1 MINVDEIKNILTSFQ
16 LLLVHAIKEGNHDLV
31 KACIEIDT
39 TGTAKESIQFLLDND
54 LIYEIGDFYL
64 TTDNCSKFWEIN
76 KKQNYFIEFYDEFP
90 ISVTR
95 PDGTK
100 DYLRNN
106 KERARL
112 VYNRIVKSPAK
123 HKEVMDCLKFEKEYR
138 RINNAEGYMKRMSN
152 WLASAEWET
161 WKEHLNEEKN
171 KPTQVL
177 GYGQKLI

>member
-1 MINVDEIKNILTSFQ
+1 MINVDEIKNILTSHQ
-16 LLLVHAIKEGNHDLV
+16 LLLVHAIKEGSHDLV
-31 KACIEIDT
+31 KASVDIDS
-39 TGTAKESIQFLLDND
+39 TGDTMKDIQFLLDNN

-64 TTDNCSKFWEIN
+64 TTDNCNKFWEIN
-76 KKQNYFIEFYDEFP
+76 KKQNFFIEFYDEFP
-90 ISVTR
+90 TSVTR

-123 HKEVMDCLKFEKEYR
+123 HKEIINSLKFEKEYR
-138 RINNAEGYMKRMSN
+138 RLNNAEGYMKRMSN

-161 WKEHLNEEKN
+161 WKEHINDEKN

-177 GYGQKLI
+177 GYGQNLI